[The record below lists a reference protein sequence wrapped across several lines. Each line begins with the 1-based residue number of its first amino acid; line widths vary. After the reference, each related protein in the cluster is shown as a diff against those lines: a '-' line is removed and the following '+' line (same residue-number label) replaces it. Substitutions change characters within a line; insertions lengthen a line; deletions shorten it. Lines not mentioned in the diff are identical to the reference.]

1 MLGAAHSSV
10 VWDPGN
16 AETRPEAMGLTVY
29 SGDWW
34 AQWSNIGHGAAQSS
48 PADRRARGFA
58 PGGRSMSNERRP
70 LDLEMRSQ
78 QPAQRRLPRASV
90 GPLEITV
97 AGIAV
102 VVVGILLLN
111 GTGSATENERV
122 SSAPERSDSDS
133 TGAEAVV
140 DATGQLTYGPDAAAP
155 RYLEAVYCDG
165 AEATIRKSQAI
176 CRTADGTTYGA
187 ILFAHDQQLAADY
200 FVTTGV
206 ERYGSDFTE
215 VERVELDRGLVVIT
229 RHAPR

>member
-1 MLGAAHSSV
+1 MSS
-10 VWDPGN
+10 
-16 AETRPEAMGLTVY
+16 E
-29 SGDWW
+29 
-34 AQWSNIGHGAAQSS
+34 Q
-48 PADRRARGFA
+48 
-58 PGGRSMSNERRP
+58 RP
-70 LDLEMRSQ
+70 LDLVMRSEQ
-78 QPAQRRLPRASV
+78 AAQPGCGARVV
-90 GPLEITV
+90 GPLEIVV

-111 GTGSATENERV
+111 GSDRATANETI
-122 SSAPERSDSDS
+122 SSAPESSDSDS

-165 AEATIRKSQAI
+165 AEATIRNSQAI